1 MDSNTANIDRKII
14 VPPATIS
21 AYRSKTFYSL
31 GGDRVTNLAQA
42 IDYINE
48 RGFILFWPNK
58 NTLCPSLWTVVAGDR
73 PVPDEHDDPGHV
85 TWGWK
90 DSLLDKKSVFYA
102 RVIKQR
108 NTFISLELLPSF
120 YALSP
125 NYGSPEEDY
134 LIDYEAGRLTAEARN
149 LYEAILTNGPLDTIA
164 LRKTAR
170 MTNKSSD
177 APFNKALTFLQ
188 STLRILPVGIAEA
201 GAWKYAFIYD
211 LVPRQFPWIIEKAH
225 PIGEW
230 DARRAILK
238 SYLSSVGAARSV
250 DIARILGWT
259 PLLIERAAQ
268 KLINS
273 GDILNAEI
281 EGSSVECLAVPTV
294 CQM

>member
-1 MDSNTANIDRKII
+1 
-14 VPPATIS
+14 
-21 AYRSKTFYSL
+21 
-31 GGDRVTNLAQA
+31 
-42 IDYINE
+42 
-48 RGFILFWPNK
+48 
-58 NTLCPSLWTVVAGDR
+58 VVAGDR

-281 EGSSVECLAVPTV
+281 EGSSVECLAVLTV

>member
-1 MDSNTANIDRKII
+1 
-14 VPPATIS
+14 
-21 AYRSKTFYSL
+21 
-31 GGDRVTNLAQA
+31 
-42 IDYINE
+42 
-48 RGFILFWPNK
+48 
-58 NTLCPSLWTVVAGDR
+58 
-73 PVPDEHDDPGHV
+73 
-85 TWGWK
+85 
-90 DSLLDKKSVFYA
+90 LLDKKRVFYA
-102 RVIKQR
+102 RLIKQR
-108 NTFISLELLPSF
+108 NTFISLDLLPSF

-188 STLRILPVGIAEA
+188 TSFRILPVGIAEA

-230 DARRAILK
+230 DARRAILQ
-238 SYLSSVGAARSV
+238 SYLGSVGAARIV
-250 DIARILGWT
+250 DIARILGWA
-259 PLLIERAAQ
+259 PLLVERAAR
-268 KLINS
+268 KLIDA
-273 GDILNAEI
+273 GEIRIAAI
-281 EGSSVECLAVPTV
+281 EGSPNECLAVPAV